1 MHELGLIDQAVQMAL
16 ARAEQD
22 GGAHIHRLT
31 VRIGPLA
38 GVEIDALRFAF
49 EVATQDTAA
58 AGAELHIEEV
68 PVRCWCATCA
78 SEFLPTKFVFRCPA
92 CLRISDD
99 VRQGREFDLIS
110 MEIS

>member
-22 GGAHIHRLT
+22 GAARVYRLT

-49 EVATQDTAA
+49 EVVTQDTAA

-78 SEFLPTKFVFRCPA
+78 SVPANIRRCSPGARVRPHLDGDFLT
-92 CLRISDD
+92 
-99 VRQGREFDLIS
+99 
-110 MEIS
+110 